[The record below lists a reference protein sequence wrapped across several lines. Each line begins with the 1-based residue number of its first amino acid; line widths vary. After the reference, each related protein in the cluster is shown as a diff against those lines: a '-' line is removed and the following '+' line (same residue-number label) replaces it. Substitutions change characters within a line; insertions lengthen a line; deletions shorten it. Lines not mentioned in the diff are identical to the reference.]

1 MMIGV
6 ARFGLAWC
14 VSVMCLGAPDRQTG
28 SRGMRR
34 RRRRGRWVVWES
46 LSATWVA
53 LLEASGRLCREPGM
67 VMGLGTHGGPVQDA
81 QANMR
86 SWSVWP
92 DELPVE
98 KKNVNKI

>member
-67 VMGLGTHGGPVQDA
+67 VRPCSVSSGLRGI
-81 QANMR
+81 
-86 SWSVWP
+86 SVYIN
-92 DELPVE
+92 LGLVRLRR
-98 KKNVNKI
+98 ITT